1 MCVCVCFTSSFSVH
15 VLIPFKAS
23 KAAADRRFDRNGGV
37 NFEVRKKSSAK
48 NQGKFQGPPIMG
60 PPYGKLPIPFPYLWG
75 FLWEWYGNSMG
86 SLP

>member
-48 NQGKFQGPPIMG
+48 KNENLKGP
-60 PPYGKLPIPFPYLWG
+60 KVYLDKEY
-75 FLWEWYGNSMG
+75 FLHTCTI
-86 SLP
+86 L